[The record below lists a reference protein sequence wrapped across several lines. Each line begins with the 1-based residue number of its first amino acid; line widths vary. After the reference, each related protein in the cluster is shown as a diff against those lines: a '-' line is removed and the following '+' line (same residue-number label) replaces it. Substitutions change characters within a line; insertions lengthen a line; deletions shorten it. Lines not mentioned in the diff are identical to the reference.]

1 MDLCQWEFC
10 TIPCVKQCS
19 WCDSMIAIW
28 SGTLSACLAL
38 LAVLGESRAQC
49 LYHRAELVFHGLNH
63 AQRSLTTLK
72 VPGFQFSDCR
82 GGQLLEHVVLCC
94 YLVCSPQVNL
104 HVGCWDSGDFPPA
117 SVYLKKKSISWATWS
132 TVKTRCIS
140 CTRGLTMQGQYQP
153 EGDCLARYLKIKPS
167 TVILDVSWTLGK
179 KWGQGV

>member
-1 MDLCQWEFC
+1 
-10 TIPCVKQCS
+10 
-19 WCDSMIAIW
+19 MIAKW

-49 LYHRAELVFHGLNH
+49 LYHRAELMFHGLNH

-104 HVGCWDSGDFPPA
+104 RVGCWDSGDFPPA
-117 SVYLKKKSISWATWS
+117 SVYLKKNPFHE
-132 TVKTRCIS
+132 
-140 CTRGLTMQGQYQP
+140 LP
-153 EGDCLARYLKIKPS
+153 EA
-167 TVILDVSWTLGK
+167 
-179 KWGQGV
+179 Q